1 MSAVLV
7 LNADC
12 GPLHRVSLRH
22 AIRMLFRQVAVVHEA
37 QPDRQIGV
45 YPIPTVVRL
54 VSYVVTRWRHSRGPA
69 WSRAGVL
76 NRDQHRCAFC
86 GGAAST
92 IDHVLPRSRG
102 GGNEWANTVAACSRC
117 NNRKGDRTPAEA
129 RMPLRFTPYAPNWSF
144 FL

>member
-22 AIRMLFRQVAVVHEA
+22 AIRMLFREVAVVHEA
-37 QPDRQIGV
+37 EPDGQMGLW
-45 YPIPTVVRL
+45 PIPTVVRL

-76 NRDQHRCAFC
+76 ARDNRACAYC
-86 GGAAST
+86 GKPAST

-102 GGNEWANTVAACSRC
+102 GANEWANTVAGCGRC
-117 NNRKGDRTPAEA
+117 NNRKGDRTPSEA
-129 RMPLRFTPYAPNWSF
+129 RMPLRVRPFAPGWAA
-144 FL
+144 LA